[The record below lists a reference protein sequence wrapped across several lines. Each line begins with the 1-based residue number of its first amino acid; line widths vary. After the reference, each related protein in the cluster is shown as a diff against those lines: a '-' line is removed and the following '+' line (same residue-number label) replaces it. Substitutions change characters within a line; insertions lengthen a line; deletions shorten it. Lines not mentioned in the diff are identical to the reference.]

1 LGAFAGAAVAMGAS
15 VTTGAG
21 TRPAGGASGRVSIPA
36 PPRAEARPTL
46 LSAHGVAWV
55 DDYAWIRA
63 ENWREVLRDPS
74 RLPSSIRTLLKAE
87 NAYADALLAPTAGL
101 QKELKR
107 EMRARLK
114 EDDSEPPQ
122 VDGLWAYYSR
132 FRHGGQHRIYCRR
145 PREGG
150 AETVLI
156 DGDARAEGK
165 AFFHLAGG
173 GHSPDHAKFAWISDD
188 LGSEILTIA
197 VRDLERQVDLA
208 DRVAGATGEAVWTR
222 DSTAFLYVEQDENH
236 RPRRVML
243 HRMGTAQGDDAEVF
257 AEDDPAWFIGIESTR
272 LGRVAIIS
280 VHGHDASEALVVDL
294 DHPTSAPRLV
304 APRRSG
310 FRYEVM
316 DHGDRF
322 VIRPN
327 AGAPDFKIVVAP
339 REAPQEANWRDFVAV
354 RDGRFIADAT
364 LFKDQLVLLTR
375 EMSRPR
381 IAVIDLKSAE
391 SHEITFDEETYFLR
405 FEPVYEFDAS
415 LIRFSYSSLATPQE
429 TYDYDVASRRRT
441 LVKRQTMPR
450 GFDPHAYVT
459 HLVFA
464 PADDG
469 ESVPVS
475 LVHKRGMTLDGSA
488 PLLLTGY
495 GAYGYPVAAS
505 FSTNRFS
512 LIDRGFVFAI
522 AHVRGGTDK
531 GWSWYEDGKLDKK
544 RNTFDDFLA
553 AARFLVAEGYTS
565 SGRIV
570 AQGGSAGGLLMGA
583 VANLAPD
590 LFAGIIADVPFVD
603 VLATMLDASLP
614 LTPAEWL
621 EWGDPIHDRKAFE
634 TIRSYSP
641 VDNVRAQRYPAILAL
656 AGLTDPRVTYWEPA
670 KWVARLRATMTGGGP
685 ILLRTAMG
693 AGHAGAPGRFDRLD
707 EVAHQYAF
715 AIACV
720 TDQLRPGETS
730 GYDR

>member
-1 LGAFAGAAVAMGAS
+1 M
-15 VTTGAG
+15 TGAG
-21 TRPAGGASGRVSIPA
+21 SGPAGGASAQGSVPA
-36 PPRAEARPTL
+36 PRRAEARPTRV
-46 LSAHGVAWV
+46 SAHGLSWA

-63 ENWREVLRDPS
+63 DNWREVLRDPS
-74 RLPSSIRTLLKAE
+74 RLPADIRALLKAE
-87 NAYADALLAPTAGL
+87 NVYADATLAPTASL
-101 QKELKR
+101 QKELRR

-122 VDGLWAYYSR
+122 VDGPWAYYSR
-132 FRHGGQHRIYCRR
+132 FRAGGQRRIFCRK

-173 GHSPDHAKFAWISDD
+173 RHSPDHANFAWMSDD
-188 LGSEILTIA
+188 LGSEMLTIA
-197 VRDLERQVDLA
+197 VRDLERQEDLP
-208 DRVAGATGEAVWTR
+208 DRVSGATGDVVWTR
-222 DSTAFLYVEQDENH
+222 DSQAFLYVEQDESH

-243 HRMGTAQGDDAEVF
+243 HRLGTAQTDDVEVF
-257 AEDDPAWFIGIESTR
+257 LEDDPAWFIGIEPTR
-272 LGRVAIIS
+272 LGRAAIIS

-294 DHPTSAPRLV
+294 DHPTLAPRLV

-322 VIRPN
+322 FIRTN

-364 LFKDQLVLLTR
+364 LFRDNLVLLAR

-381 IAVIDLKSAE
+381 LAVIDLISGE
-391 SHEITFDEETYFLR
+391 SHEIAFEEETYFLR
-405 FEPVYEFDAS
+405 LEPVYEFDAK
-415 LIRFSYSSLATPQE
+415 LIRFSYSSMATPQE
-429 TYDYDVASRRRT
+429 TYDYDVADRRRT

-450 GFDPHAYVT
+450 GFDPQAYVT
-459 HLVFA
+459 RLRFA

-475 LVHKRGMTLDGSA
+475 LIHKRGMALDGSA

-495 GAYGYPVAAS
+495 GAYGYAVEAS

-512 LIDRGFVFAI
+512 LVDRGFVFAI

-531 GWSWYEDGKLDKK
+531 GWRWYEDGKLSKK
-544 RNTFDDFLA
+544 PNTFRDFLA
-553 AARFLVAEGYTS
+553 AARFLIAEGYTS
-565 SGRIV
+565 RGRIV
-570 AQGGSAGGLLMGA
+570 AHGGSAGGLLMGA
-583 VANLAPD
+583 IANLAPD

-621 EWGDPIHDRKAFE
+621 EWGDPIHDRAAFE

-641 VDNVRAQRYPAILAL
+641 IDNVRAQRYPAILAL
-656 AGLTDPRVTYWEPA
+656 AGLADPRVTYWEPA

-685 ILLRTAMG
+685 VLLRTAME
-693 AGHAGAPGRFDRLD
+693 AGHAGAPGRFDRLED
-707 EVAHQYAF
+707 VARQYAF

-720 TDQLRPGETS
+720 AGGLRRAAE
-730 GYDR
+730 

>member
-1 LGAFAGAAVAMGAS
+1 M
-15 VTTGAG
+15 TGAG
-21 TRPAGGASGRVSIPA
+21 SRPAGEASAQSSVA
-36 PPRAEARPTL
+36 TPPRAEVRPTQ
-46 LSAHGVAWV
+46 LSAHGLSWA

-63 ENWREVLRDPS
+63 DNWREVLRDPS
-74 RLPSSIRTLLKAE
+74 RLPADIRALLKAE
-87 NAYADALLAPTAGL
+87 NAYADAALAPTAGL
-101 QKELKR
+101 QKELRR

-122 VDGLWAYYSR
+122 VDGPWAYYSR
-132 FRHGGQHRIYCRR
+132 FRSGGQRRIYCRK
-145 PREGG
+145 PRQGG

-173 GHSPDHAKFAWISDD
+173 RHSPDHAKFAWSSDD

-197 VRDLERQVDLA
+197 VRDLERQRDLA
-208 DRVAGATGEAVWTR
+208 DRIRGATGDVVWTG

-243 HRMGTAQGDDAEVF
+243 HRLETGQGDDVEVF
-257 AEDDPAWFIGIESTR
+257 VEDDPAWFIGIEPTR
-272 LGRVAIIS
+272 LGATAIIS

-294 DHPTSAPRLV
+294 DHPMAAPRLV
-304 APRRSG
+304 APRRPG
-310 FRYEVM
+310 IRYEVM

-322 VIRPN
+322 FIRTN
-327 AGAPDFKIVVAP
+327 AGAPDFKIVIAP
-339 REAPQEANWRDFVAV
+339 REAPQEANWRDFVAE

-364 LFKDQLVLLTR
+364 LFKDQLVLLMR

-381 IAVIDLKSAE
+381 LAVIDLISGE
-391 SHEITFDEETYFLR
+391 SHEIAFDEETYFLR
-405 FEPVYEFDAS
+405 LEPVYEFDTS
-415 LIRFSYSSLATPQE
+415 LIRFSYSSLARPQE
-429 TYDYDVASRRRT
+429 TYDYDVAKRRRT

-450 GFDPHAYVT
+450 GFDPQAYVT
-459 HLVFA
+459 RLVFA
-464 PADDG
+464 PAEDG

-475 LVHKRGMTLDGSA
+475 LIHKWGVRLDGSA

-495 GAYGYPVAAS
+495 GAYGYAVEAS

-531 GWSWYEDGKLDKK
+531 GWRWYEDGKLGNKPNSF
-544 RNTFDDFLA
+544 RDFLA
-553 AARFLVAEGYTS
+553 AARFLIAEGYTG

-590 LFAGIIADVPFVD
+590 LFAGLIADVPFVD

-621 EWGDPIHDRKAFE
+621 EWGDPIHDRAAFD

-641 VDNVRAQRYPAILAL
+641 TDNVRAQRYPAILAL
-656 AGLTDPRVTYWEPA
+656 AGLADPRVTYWEPA

-685 ILLRTAMG
+685 ILLRTAME
-693 AGHAGAPGRFDRLD
+693 AGHAGAPGRFDRLQD
-707 EVAHQYAF
+707 VARQYAF

-720 TDQLRPGETS
+720 EGGL
-730 GYDR
+730 DRAAE

>member
-1 LGAFAGAAVAMGAS
+1 M
-15 VTTGAG
+15 TGAG
-21 TRPAGGASGRVSIPA
+21 SRPAGEASAQSSVPT
-36 PPRAEARPTL
+36 PPRAEARPTQ
-46 LSAHGVAWV
+46 LSAHGLSWA

-63 ENWREVLRDPS
+63 DNWREVLRDPS
-74 RLPSSIRTLLKAE
+74 RLPADIRALLKAE
-87 NAYADALLAPTAGL
+87 NVYADAALAPTAGL
-101 QKELKR
+101 QKELRR

-122 VDGLWAYYSR
+122 VDGPWAYYSR
-132 FRHGGQHRIYCRR
+132 FRSGGQRRIYCRK
-145 PREGG
+145 PRQGG

-173 GHSPDHAKFAWISDD
+173 RHSPDHAKFAWSSDD

-197 VRDLERQVDLA
+197 VRDLERQRDLP
-208 DRVAGATGEAVWTR
+208 DRIRGATGDVVWTG

-243 HRMGTAQGDDAEVF
+243 HRLETGQGDDVEVF
-257 AEDDPAWFIGIESTR
+257 VEDDPAWFIGIEPTR
-272 LGRVAIIS
+272 LGATAIIS

-294 DHPTSAPRLV
+294 DHPMAAPRLV
-304 APRRSG
+304 APRRPG
-310 FRYEVM
+310 IRYEVM

-322 VIRPN
+322 FIRTN
-327 AGAPDFKIVVAP
+327 AGAPDFKIVIAP
-339 REAPQEANWRDFVAV
+339 REAPQEANWRDFVAE

-364 LFKDQLVLLTR
+364 LFKDQLVLLMR

-381 IAVIDLKSAE
+381 LAVIDLISGE
-391 SHEITFDEETYFLR
+391 SHEIAFDEETYFLR
-405 FEPVYEFDAS
+405 FEPVYEFDTS
-415 LIRFSYSSLATPQE
+415 LIRFSYSSLARPQE
-429 TYDYDVASRRRT
+429 TYDYDVAKRRRT

-450 GFDPHAYVT
+450 GFDPQAYVT
-459 HLVFA
+459 RLVFA
-464 PADDG
+464 PAEDG

-475 LVHKRGMTLDGSA
+475 LIHKRGVRLDGSA

-495 GAYGYPVAAS
+495 GAYGYAVEAS

-531 GWSWYEDGKLDKK
+531 GWRWYEDGKLGNKPNSF
-544 RNTFDDFLA
+544 RDFLA
-553 AARFLVAEGYTS
+553 AARFLIAEGYTG

-590 LFAGIIADVPFVD
+590 LFAGLIADVPFVD

-621 EWGDPIHDRKAFE
+621 EWGDPIHDRAAFD

-641 VDNVRAQRYPAILAL
+641 TDNVRAQRYPAILAL
-656 AGLTDPRVTYWEPA
+656 AGLADPRVTYWEPA

-685 ILLRTAMG
+685 ILLRTAME
-693 AGHAGAPGRFDRLD
+693 AGHAGAPGRFDRLED
-707 EVAHQYAF
+707 VARQYAF

-720 TDQLRPGETS
+720 EGGL
-730 GYDR
+730 DRAAE